1 MSETA
6 FTIADNSFQNSSVIN
21 ENSSTLSNPDQFL
34 LQDGYADRIVTA
46 LQQHRDPAM
55 PGTENVE
62 TTLEAPRT
70 SAGINSDV
78 SRIIDLPDLT
88 RVSWNM
94 PQVSFHVLQ
103 EWEGYVIKIGKDDF
117 TVRLLDLTAGSSH
130 EEEEAIIP
138 LSEISEDSLKY
149 LQLGSIFRW
158 VIGYERS
165 ASGTKRRVSEVVFRK
180 LPVVTK
186 QDLAEAEE
194 RARKT
199 AQLWAE

>member
-6 FTIADNSFQNSSVIN
+6 FTIADNSFQNSSAIN
-21 ENSSTLSNPDQFL
+21 EDSSILSKPDQLL
-34 LQDGYADRIVTA
+34 LQDGYADWIAATLQQRRDSSRRGTEIVETA
-46 LQQHRDPAM
+46 LDYLSTS
-55 PGTENVE
+55 TE
-62 TTLEAPRT
+62 TD
-70 SAGINSDV
+70 SDIGSV
-78 SRIIDLPDLT
+78 IDFPDLDQGSQT
-88 RVSWNM
+88 WPRVT
-94 PQVSFHVLQ
+94 FHALQ
-103 EWEGYVIKIGKDDF
+103 EWEGYVIEIGEDDF

-130 EEEEAIIP
+130 EEEEAVIP
-138 LSEISEDSLKY
+138 FSEISEDDLKR
-149 LQLGSIFRW
+149 LCLGSVFRW

-165 ASGTKRRVSEVVFRK
+165 ASGTKRRVSEVVFRE

>member
-6 FTIADNSFQNSSVIN
+6 FTLADNSFQNSSVIN
-21 ENSSTLSNPDQFL
+21 ENSSTLSNPDQLL
-34 LQDGYADRIVTA
+34 LQDGYVDWIAAA
-46 LQQHRDPAM
+46 LQQRRDSAM
-55 PGTENVE
+55 RGNEIAE
-62 TTLEAPRT
+62 TTIERLPT
-70 SAGINSDV
+70 STGIDSDV
-78 SRIIDLPDLT
+78 GRIIDLSDLA
-88 RVSWNM
+88 RISRNM
-94 PQVSFHVLQ
+94 PQVSFHLLQ
-103 EWEGYVIKIGKDDF
+103 EWEGYVIEIGEDEF
-117 TVRLLDLTAGSSH
+117 TVRLLDLTAGSLH

-138 LSEISEDSLKY
+138 FSEISEDDLKR
-149 LQLGSIFRW
+149 LRLGRVFRW

-165 ASGTKRRVSEVVFRK
+165 ASGTKRRVSEVVFRE

>member
-55 PGTENVE
+55 PGTEIAE
-62 TTLEAPRT
+62 TILENPLT
-70 SAGINSDV
+70 STGINSDV
-78 SRIIDLPDLT
+78 GRIIDLPDLT
-88 RVSWNM
+88 QVSWNM

-103 EWEGYVIKIGKDDF
+103 EWEGHVIKIGKDDF

-130 EEEEAIIP
+130 EEEEAVIP
-138 LSEISEDSLKY
+138 SSEISEDDLKR
-149 LQLGSIFRW
+149 LRLGSVFRW

-165 ASGTKRRVSEVVFRK
+165 ASGTKRRVSEVVFRE